1 MPHKLRTKPLGLT
14 MPQRVRTRT
23 LGPGE
28 ALPHSPRQEEKQK
41 PDDSEETPPSP
52 TLPPLGELHP
62 KPWHQTCFHPHPL
75 TWTKPKQHHPG
86 AGRDAGGW
94 SRTLARSGAP
104 TAPHPRPP
112 RLRPARPAAD
122 SWWEAAFPA
131 HSDKFLAVRAA
142 LQPPR
147 PRRGKLPWKEED

>member
-1 MPHKLRTKPLGLT
+1 MPHKLRMKPLGSGT
-14 MPQRVRTRT
+14 PQRVRMRT
-23 LGPGE
+23 LKPEE
-28 ALPHSPRQEEKQK
+28 ALPHSPWQEEKRK
-41 PDDSEETPPSP
+41 PDDSEDTLI
-52 TLPPLGELHP
+52 TLPPWGAAPQILASGLLQPPSFDPDKARPAPSQRGEGCWGLE
-62 KPWHQTCFHPHPL
+62 QTP
-75 TWTKPKQHHPG
+75 
-86 AGRDAGGW
+86 
-94 SRTLARSGAP
+94 ARSGAP
-104 TAPHPRPP
+104 PAPHPRPP